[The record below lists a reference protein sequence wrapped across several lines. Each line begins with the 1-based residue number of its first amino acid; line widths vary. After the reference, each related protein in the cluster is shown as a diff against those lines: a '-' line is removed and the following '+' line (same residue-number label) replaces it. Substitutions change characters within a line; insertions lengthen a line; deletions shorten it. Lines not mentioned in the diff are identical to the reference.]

1 MRNIQRAVSCGEQIT
16 GQSQSEDGDSLGQQI
31 LIVVGERGSS
41 GTISQVP
48 LASRWDHL
56 TSSHRVSCSDVNNF

>member
-1 MRNIQRAVSCGEQIT
+1 MRNIQRAVSDWEQIM

-41 GTISQVP
+41 GRGCLPALLLQSAQTLRP
-48 LASRWDHL
+48 WPGN
-56 TSSHRVSCSDVNNF
+56 T